1 MAYFRLNN
9 TKTKEENLQLA
20 KEYSDAAREL
30 LAEFEEVL
38 DKVNREFKPEYGLSP
53 AKERKEKEPTQ
64 AYQRLQTAVSTYNR
78 IKASYESRERTEKE
92 KADREK
98 AEQQQKALEA
108 EKTQLVNQAIKYC
121 LDNGRQFGDGLSVE
135 NAIQIANDIAF
146 NKEVEHREAQAGD
159 DYIGFEGQ
167 NCEDPCEGWNPGGHR
182 CQCGNRRVSWEEN
195 WNADFRDMSIYPA
208 AY

>member
-1 MAYFRLNN
+1 MAYFRLNS

-20 KEYSDAAREL
+20 KEYSNAAQEL
-30 LAEFEEVL
+30 LAEFERVL
-38 DKVNREFKPEYGLSP
+38 DKVNKEFKPEYGLSP

-64 AYQRLQTAVSTYNR
+64 AYQRLRSAVGTYNR
-78 IKASYESRERTEKE
+78 IKFTYETRERMEKE
-92 KADREK
+92 KVDREN
-98 AEQQQKALEA
+98 AEQQKKQLEA
-108 EKTQLVNQAIKYC
+108 EKTELINQAIKYC

-146 NKEVEHREAQAGD
+146 NKEVKRCEAQAGD
-159 DYIGFEGQ
+159 EYIDFEGQ
-167 NCEDPCEGWNPGGHR
+167 NCEDPCAGWNPSERR

-195 WNADFRDMSIYPA
+195 WNADFRNMSIYPA